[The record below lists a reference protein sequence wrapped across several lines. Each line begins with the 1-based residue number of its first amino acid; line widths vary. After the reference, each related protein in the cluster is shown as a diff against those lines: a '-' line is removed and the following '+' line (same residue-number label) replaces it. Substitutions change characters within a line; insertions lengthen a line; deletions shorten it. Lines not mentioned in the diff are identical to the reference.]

1 MSSAASSPSYSNFST
16 SLNEFKSVSRFSQDN
31 VITKADLSKKAGLQ
45 KQSIQERGS
54 DLKRALMGDNS
65 FLSTIKYGST
75 SSNDSMTTSDAKP
88 PSSYKDLIL
97 NVLKKKNVA

>member
-1 MSSAASSPSYSNFST
+1 MSSAASSPSYSNFSS
-16 SLNEFKSVSRFSQDN
+16 SLNEFKSVSRFSQDS

-65 FLSTIKYGST
+65 FLSTIKSNGS
-75 SSNDSMTTSDAKP
+75 TTSDAKP
-88 PSSYKDLIL
+88 PNSYKDLIL